1 MKDRKDE
8 FLIIRVPKALKE
20 KLQAH
25 ADKLGVKLS
34 SLVRDMLE
42 GHNGKKTQKKG

>member
-20 KLQAH
+20 KLQKQ
-25 ADKLGVKLS
+25 ADKKGIKLS
-34 SLVRDMLE
+34 RLVREVLD
-42 GHNGKKTQKKG
+42 GKK